1 MVSYLRF
8 PSFLVVS
15 YLRFPS
21 GILVSMSIVSNNS
34 LNLKVMDSRTARM
47 MCSRVVS
54 GFRPIRVVQALSS
67 LIGVCKEISGTR
79 NLSIL
84 GNISENRNICEKGS
98 FTAINAVYLAFIT
111 GLILRF
117 LLSGESRKI

>member
-1 MVSYLRF
+1 M
-8 PSFLVVS
+8 VS

-34 LNLKVMDSRTARM
+34 LNLNVMDSRTARM

-67 LIGVCKEISGTR
+67 LIGVCKW
-79 NLSIL
+79 N
-84 GNISENRNICEKGS
+84 KGS
-98 FTAINAVYLAFIT
+98 QYLRKY
-111 GLILRF
+111 LR
-117 LLSGESRKI
+117 KQKDM